1 MNYIEIKFKIDQ
13 VAEYFDILQ
22 SDLCDIGF
30 ESFQDVED
38 GFLAYCPEK
47 DFSQE
52 ELDNLIQVFL
62 ENNPSVEI
70 ETEEK
75 LIEDQNWNEEWEKS
89 YPAVLIDDYCYVH
102 APFHDKIQDI
112 QFNIEITPKMSFGT
126 AHHPTTFQIISL
138 LKEEDLTNKD
148 VMDMGSGTGVLAIL
162 SKLKGANYVEA
173 IDNDTWAYENAKE
186 NVECNMVDITVR
198 LGDAGSLDR
207 KYDVFIANINR
218 NILLR
223 DIKIYSNYTLD
234 NGLLI
239 LSGFYTEDNDLIIK
253 EANKYGFELIE
264 AISKEN
270 WSALKL
276 KKI

>member
-1 MNYIEIKFKIDQ
+1 
-13 VAEYFDILQ
+13 
-22 SDLCDIGF
+22 
-30 ESFQDVED
+30 
-38 GFLAYCPEK
+38 
-47 DFSQE
+47 
-52 ELDNLIQVFL
+52 
-62 ENNPSVEI
+62 
-70 ETEEK
+70 
-75 LIEDQNWNEEWEKS
+75 
-89 YPAVLIDDYCYVH
+89 
-102 APFHDKIQDI
+102 
-112 QFNIEITPKMSFGT
+112 
-126 AHHPTTFQIISL
+126 
-138 LKEEDLTNKD
+138 
-148 VMDMGSGTGVLAIL
+148 
-162 SKLKGANYVEA
+162 
-173 IDNDTWAYENAKE
+173 KE

-198 LGDAGSLDR
+198 LGDASSLDR

-253 EANKYGFELIE
+253 EANKYGFELIK